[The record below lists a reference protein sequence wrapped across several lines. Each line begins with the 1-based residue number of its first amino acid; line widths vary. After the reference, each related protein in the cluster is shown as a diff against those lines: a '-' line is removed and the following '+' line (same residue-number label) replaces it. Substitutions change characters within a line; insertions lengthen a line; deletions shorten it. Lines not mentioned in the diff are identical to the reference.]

1 MKKFCIL
8 AAIAV
13 CMATSA
19 IVWSAD
25 SGAAL
30 YDSKC
35 SMCHGE
41 KGEGNPGGGIPALKG
56 TAMTA
61 EKLVTYVTKGDKTK
75 TIHAEPV
82 GDLNDDQAKA
92 LAEFIKKMK

>member
-8 AAIAV
+8 TAIAV
-13 CMATSA
+13 CAATA
-19 IVWSAD
+19 AFVWSAD
-25 SGAAL
+25 NAAAL

-35 SMCHGE
+35 SMCHGD

-56 TAMTA
+56 TVMTA
-61 EKLVTYVTKGDKTK
+61 ETLVTFITKGDKAK

>member
-1 MKKFCIL
+1 MKKVYIL
-8 AAIAV
+8 AVIAACV
-13 CMATSA
+13 ATA
-19 IVWSAD
+19 AFVWSAEN
-25 SGAAL
+25 GAAL

-41 KGEGNPGGGIPALKG
+41 KGEGNPGGGIPAVKG
-56 TAMTA
+56 TSMTA
-61 EKLVTYVTKGDKTK
+61 EALATYITKGDKSK

-82 GDLNDDQAKA
+82 GDCNNDQAKT